1 MTVYF
6 LSIISVLIRDE
17 LVSIELYDGKAV
29 NASFSRHIVILL
41 YTVFPFFQARNSFDD
56 VE

>member
-17 LVSIELYDGKAV
+17 LASIELYDGKAV
-29 NASFSRHIVILL
+29 NASFS
-41 YTVFPFFQARNSFDD
+41 
-56 VE
+56 